1 MIPSPLTPAEQ
12 NALRR
17 LIDWSLTEDLGWTGD
32 VTTLALI
39 GPRDLGRV
47 AVVAREAGVL
57 AGACVLPE
65 LFGLLDPQV
74 QVELVVTDGSV
85 LQPGQVV
92 ARLSGPLRPLLT
104 GERTAL
110 NFLLRMSGVA
120 TLTSHY
126 VNRVAG
132 TRAGIYDTRKTFP
145 GWRLLDKYAVRAGGG
160 RNHRMGLYDQILIK
174 DNHLAGWQTLPGEHS
189 LPAAVRRCRE
199 LYPQLVVEIEVD
211 TLEQLE
217 QVLPARPEIV
227 LLDNMTPPQ
236 LAEGVALRDR
246 LAPTVELE
254 ASGGVSLQT
263 VAAIAQTGVE
273 RISVGGLTHSA
284 RALDL
289 AFDWEG

>member
-1 MIPSPLTPAEQ
+1 MFPNPLTAAEQ

-39 GPRDLGRV
+39 GPRDVGRV
-47 AVVAREAGVL
+47 AVVARESGVL
-57 AGACVLPE
+57 AGICVLPE

-74 QVELVVTDGSV
+74 RVEVLVPDGSV

-92 ARLSGPLRPLLT
+92 AHLSGPLRALLT

-110 NFLLRMSGVA
+110 NFLLRLSGVA
-120 TLTSHY
+120 TLTSQY
-126 VNRVAG
+126 VAQVAG
-132 TRAGIYDTRKTFP
+132 TRAGVYDTRKTFP

-160 RNHRMGLYDQILIK
+160 RNHRMGLYDQVLIK

-189 LPAAVRRCRE
+189 LPGAVRRCRE

-211 TLEQLE
+211 TLTQLQ
-217 QVLPARPEIV
+217 QVLPARPDIV
-227 LLDNMTPPQ
+227 LLDNMSPQQ

-246 LAPTVELE
+246 LAPAVELE
-254 ASGGVSLQT
+254 ASGGVSLRT
-263 VAAIAQTGVE
+263 VGAIAQTGVE
-273 RISVGGLTHSA
+273 RNSVGGLTHSA

>member
-1 MIPSPLTPAEQ
+1 MPPTPLTPAEQ
-12 NALRR
+12 SALRR

-57 AGACVLPE
+57 AGACVLTE
-65 LFGLLDPQV
+65 LFSLLDPLV
-74 QVELVVTDGSV
+74 QVELLVPDGSV

-92 ARLSGPLRPLLT
+92 AQLSGPLRPLLT

-110 NFLLRMSGVA
+110 NFLLRLSGVA
-120 TLTSHY
+120 TLTSQY
-126 VNRVAG
+126 VSRVAG

-174 DNHLAGWQTLPGEHS
+174 DNHLAGWQALPGEHS

-211 TLEQLE
+211 TLQQLE
-217 QVLPARPEIV
+217 QVLPAHPEIV
-227 LLDNMTPPQ
+227 LLDNMTPRQ

-246 LAPTVELE
+246 LAPQVELE

>member
-1 MIPSPLTPAEQ
+1 MLQTSMTPAEQ

-39 GPRDLGRV
+39 GPQDVGRV
-47 AVVAREAGVL
+47 AVVARETGVL
-57 AGACVLPE
+57 AGGDVLPE
-65 LFGLLDPQV
+65 LFGLLDPRV
-74 QVELVVTDGSV
+74 HVDLLVPDGAR
-85 LQPGQVV
+85 LERGQVV
-92 ARLSGPLRPLLT
+92 ARLTGPLRALLT

-110 NFLLRMSGVA
+110 NFLLRLSGVA
-120 TLTSHY
+120 TLTAQY
-126 VNRVAG
+126 VAHTAG

-160 RNHRMGLYDQILIK
+160 RNHRIGLYDQILIK
-174 DNHLAGWQTLPGEHS
+174 DNHIAGWQSLSGEHS
-189 LPAAVRRCRE
+189 LPGAIRRCRE
-199 LYPQLVVEIEVD
+199 MYPNLLLEIEVD
-211 TLEQLE
+211 TLAQLAE
-217 QVLPARPEIV
+217 VLPAQPEIV
-227 LLDNMTPPQ
+227 LLDNMSPPQ
-236 LAEGVALRDR
+236 LTEGVALRDR
-246 LAPTVELE
+246 LAPRVELE

-263 VAAIAQTGVE
+263 VAAIARTGVE

>member
-1 MIPSPLTPAEQ
+1 MFPNPLTPAEQ

-17 LIDWSLTEDLGWTGD
+17 LMDWSLTEDLGWTGD

-39 GPRDLGRV
+39 GPRDVGRV
-47 AVVAREAGVL
+47 AVVARESGVL
-57 AGACVLPE
+57 AGICVLPE

-74 QVELVVTDGSV
+74 RVEVLVPDGSV

-92 ARLSGPLRPLLT
+92 AHLSGPLRALLT

-110 NFLLRMSGVA
+110 NFLLRLSGVA
-120 TLTSHY
+120 TLTSQY
-126 VNRVAG
+126 VAQVAG

-160 RNHRMGLYDQILIK
+160 RNHRMGLYDQVLIK

-189 LPAAVRRCRE
+189 LPGAVRRCRE

-211 TLEQLE
+211 TLTQLQ
-217 QVLPARPEIV
+217 QVLPARPDIV
-227 LLDNMTPPQ
+227 LLDNMSPQQ

-246 LAPTVELE
+246 LAPAVELE
-254 ASGGVSLQT
+254 ASGGVSLRT
-263 VAAIAQTGVE
+263 VGAIAQTGVE

>member
-1 MIPSPLTPAEQ
+1 MFPNPLTAAEQ

-39 GPRDLGRV
+39 GPRDVGRV
-47 AVVAREAGVL
+47 AVVARESGVL
-57 AGACVLPE
+57 AGICVLPE

-74 QVELVVTDGSV
+74 RVEVLVPDGSV

-92 ARLSGPLRPLLT
+92 AHLSGPLRALLT

-110 NFLLRMSGVA
+110 NFLLRLSGVA
-120 TLTSHY
+120 TLTSQY
-126 VNRVAG
+126 VAQVAG
-132 TRAGIYDTRKTFP
+132 TRAGVYDTRKTFP

-160 RNHRMGLYDQILIK
+160 RNHRMGLYDQVLIK

-189 LPAAVRRCRE
+189 LPGAVRRCRE

-211 TLEQLE
+211 TLTQLQ
-217 QVLPARPEIV
+217 QVLPARPDIV
-227 LLDNMTPPQ
+227 LLDNMSPQQ

-246 LAPTVELE
+246 LAPAVELE
-254 ASGGVSLQT
+254 ASGGVSLRT
-263 VAAIAQTGVE
+263 VGAIAQTGVE

>member
-1 MIPSPLTPAEQ
+1 MFPNPLTPSEQ

-17 LIDWSLTEDLGWTGD
+17 LMDWSLTEDLGWTGD

-39 GPRDLGRV
+39 GPRDVGRV
-47 AVVAREAGVL
+47 AVVARESGVL
-57 AGACVLPE
+57 AGICVLPE

-74 QVELVVTDGSV
+74 RVEVLVPDGSV

-92 ARLSGPLRPLLT
+92 AHLSGPLRALLT

-110 NFLLRMSGVA
+110 NFLLRLSGVA
-120 TLTSHY
+120 TLTSQY
-126 VNRVAG
+126 VAQVAG

-160 RNHRMGLYDQILIK
+160 RNHRMGLYDQVLIK

-189 LPAAVRRCRE
+189 LPGAVRRCRE

-211 TLEQLE
+211 TLMQLQ
-217 QVLPARPEIV
+217 QVLPARPDIV
-227 LLDNMTPPQ
+227 LLDNMSPQQ

-246 LAPTVELE
+246 LAPAVELE
-254 ASGGVSLQT
+254 ASGGVSLRT
-263 VAAIAQTGVE
+263 VGAIAQTGVE